1 MNFKE
6 LLEDARTS
14 NTSAEKIIEM
24 YQPMLAKASI
34 LDGVFDEDLYQ
45 ELCLTLIECV
55 QKFKIQA
62 KS

>member
-14 NTSAEKIIEM
+14 NISAEKIIEM

-45 ELCLTLIECV
+45 ENIIILLRCIRSFQV
-55 QKFKIQA
+55 
-62 KS
+62 

>member
-14 NTSAEKIIEM
+14 NISVEKIIEM

-45 ELCLTLIECV
+45 ENIIVLLRCIRSF
-55 QKFKIQA
+55 QI
-62 KS
+62 

>member
-45 ELCLTLIECV
+45 ENIIVLLRCIRSFQV
-55 QKFKIQA
+55 
-62 KS
+62 